1 MESTGK
7 PDLVHVSCLDKFYNS
22 FHLSNFI
29 IDLQISED
37 TRTFI
42 KDAYNLQAA
51 DEVDGHKTY
60 FILGRK
66 NNEKTLMIERNL
78 RKMQL
83 ELRSDKH
90 KNLSTND
97 IPSIPA
103 VSPTTIAIQHSKSLS
118 PSPILNTRKRLASIS
133 ETVSKFLSSNTTSA
147 RVNEQRKNTN
157 PKIVVIESQPENS
170 STSESRVIDMNGTI
184 LEENTTL
191 EAVQSGE
198 NPTSIKN
205 KLNENLVPY
214 NDSKS
219 GYQPVNILI
228 SPESIKSESC
238 QDDKDDDDSSVNI
251 AVFDLLQSRCP
262 SVSPFSRSKSGSCR
276 SGNPNHHR
284 SHSQQSN
291 QLSPWYHQSPS
302 RKDSGVRSNSRR
314 SSIFQNYYKNSLT
327 AQNRVS
333 GYFSSSQSSL
343 CPGTD
348 YQADEILMKHMP
360 SPATGSVQKSN
371 DDTLKACVQH
381 LRKQSDL
388 QLIKCVRD
396 NARSQRSYLVKP
408 PIRRFS
414 LSFESSLMEKTF
426 RNKAHR
432 YECEEDSSTPIYTL
446 ATPKFN
452 TFIDVLV
459 LSMIFGMIALSLFFL
474 SPNIYSK
481 EYRTWVVLFVCSSF
495 AIFSV
500 WFLCLKQI
508 CRRQNRLVR
517 RRSSNFNSIFGWF
530 SGFIQWNILG
540 KLLAF
545 KYSDIYDLFLF
556 CFYLGSVLISL
567 PGSTITP
574 SFLLYR

>member
-7 PDLVHVSCLDKFYNS
+7 PDLVHVRFSRNFRASCH
-22 FHLSNFI
+22 HLSNFSI
-29 IDLQISED
+29 ELQISED
-37 TRTFI
+37 TRIFI

-103 VSPTTIAIQHSKSLS
+103 VSPTTIGIQHSKSLS

-147 RVNEQRKNTN
+147 RLNEQRKSPN

-170 STSESRVIDMNGTI
+170 GTSESRVIDMNGTI
-184 LEENTTL
+184 LEENAAL
-191 EAVQSGE
+191 DPSQRGSGD
-198 NPTSIKN
+198 NPRSIKN

-228 SPESIKSESC
+228 SPESIKSDSC
-238 QDDKDDDDSSVNI
+238 PDEKEDDDSSVNI

-291 QLSPWYHQSPS
+291 SLSPWYHQSPS

-343 CPGTD
+343 CPGTE

-414 LSFESSLMEKTF
+414 LSFESSQMEKTF

-432 YECEEDSSTPIYTL
+432 YEGEEDSSTPIYTL

-495 AIFSV
+495 VICSV

-508 CRRQNRLVR
+508 CRRQNRLT
-517 RRSSNFNSIFGWF
+517 RSSHFNSIFGWF

-540 KLLAF
+540 E
-545 KYSDIYDLFLF
+545 
-556 CFYLGSVLISL
+556 SL
-567 PGSTITP
+567 PFKCFAKRVSI
-574 SFLLYR
+574 